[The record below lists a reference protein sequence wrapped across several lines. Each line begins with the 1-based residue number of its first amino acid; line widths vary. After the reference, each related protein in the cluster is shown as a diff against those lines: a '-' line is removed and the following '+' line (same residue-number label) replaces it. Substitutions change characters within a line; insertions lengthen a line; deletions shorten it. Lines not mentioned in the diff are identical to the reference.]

1 MKIKNIKLNKNV
13 TTFEND
19 TNVEL
24 SIDKPNIIY
33 GQNGSGK
40 TTISRI
46 FQYISKYVL
55 DEDKVNTLE
64 NLKNADSEENLE
76 IEILDYKEERIN
88 INEPNSIKNNIV
100 VFNQDYMKKKMQIEK
115 FDTNKFKSSK
125 ITQETGEDL
134 KNELKEIY
142 LKLNGEYKKENE
154 QIKQLKI
161 KLKDETLKTIDEWK
175 KKVDIRKNS
184 NEIFK
189 EIIENIEKL
198 NSVQQIEA
206 EDIIQKIIKYKNVD
220 ESSKIGNITLDL
232 EKIKAIK
239 ENIHKCVIYNED
251 TTQLAYIKRLL
262 GQISSDEKEWILL
275 GTKYIKNNECPFCKS
290 NIDNNDIVNGYKMY
304 QNSKLGQL
312 EQKLKFLLEQLNVID
327 TTTKQISII
336 KNKIN
341 NISTIIDNNE
351 EISNKLN
358 DLENQLIKFKEEQIN
373 IIQYKLDSD
382 NLHRDCSSE
391 EIYTSQNIKLE
402 DIEKLLKEININF
415 SQIDAKIETSSK
427 QVGNLRNQYLNEFLQ
442 PYVAKSIYE
451 SYKKIK
457 QDEEELVVKD
467 AKVKEAK
474 KNYEDDLV
482 KKQLLIKDVNRLL
495 DDLGIHKYK
504 IDTNFHLMYKRKD
517 VNDKFV
523 NMLSEGERTS
533 ITFAL
538 FLAELKWLYEDIDI
552 IVIDDPISSLDYM
565 HIYNVMSKIKELFS
579 MYSDKQIIILTHN
592 NIFYNMF
599 KYRNPYAY
607 YKISN
612 TEGKSNYKEDRRDKT
627 LYMEKLKDIV
637 YIADSTEDITE
648 EQKKYIFNYCRYIL
662 ETLGLFFFPNSNDA
676 LNSLQRM
683 IEKIPEPDNI
693 SKTKLDKLF
702 MVVNTGS
709 HATDVEIIDLESEYT
724 DTDYKDACKLTKR
737 IVKYLCKEQLENME

>member
-55 DEDKVNTLE
+55 DEDKVNILE

-142 LKLNGEYKKENE
+142 IKLKEEYKKENE

-161 KLKDETLKTIDEWK
+161 KLKDEALKTIDGWK

-184 NEIFK
+184 NEILT
-189 EIIENIEKL
+189 EIVKNIERL
-198 NSVQQIEA
+198 NSIQQIEA

-220 ESSKIGNITLDL
+220 ESNKIGSITLDI
-232 EKIKAIK
+232 ERIKAIK
-239 ENIHKCVIYNED
+239 ENIHKCIIYNED
-251 TTQLAYIKRLL
+251 TTQLSYIKILL

-336 KNKIN
+336 K
-341 NISTIIDNNE
+341 
-351 EISNKLN
+351 
-358 DLENQLIKFKEEQIN
+358 
-373 IIQYKLDSD
+373 
-382 NLHRDCSSE
+382 
-391 EIYTSQNIKLE
+391 IKLT
-402 DIEKLLKEININF
+402 I
-415 SQIDAKIETSSK
+415 
-427 QVGNLRNQYLNEFLQ
+427 
-442 PYVAKSIYE
+442 
-451 SYKKIK
+451 
-457 QDEEELVVKD
+457 
-467 AKVKEAK
+467 
-474 KNYEDDLV
+474 
-482 KKQLLIKDVNRLL
+482 
-495 DDLGIHKYK
+495 
-504 IDTNFHLMYKRKD
+504 
-517 VNDKFV
+517 
-523 NMLSEGERTS
+523 
-533 ITFAL
+533 
-538 FLAELKWLYEDIDI
+538 
-552 IVIDDPISSLDYM
+552 
-565 HIYNVMSKIKELFS
+565 
-579 MYSDKQIIILTHN
+579 
-592 NIFYNMF
+592 
-599 KYRNPYAY
+599 
-607 YKISN
+607 
-612 TEGKSNYKEDRRDKT
+612 
-627 LYMEKLKDIV
+627 
-637 YIADSTEDITE
+637 
-648 EQKKYIFNYCRYIL
+648 
-662 ETLGLFFFPNSNDA
+662 
-676 LNSLQRM
+676 
-683 IEKIPEPDNI
+683 
-693 SKTKLDKLF
+693 
-702 MVVNTGS
+702 
-709 HATDVEIIDLESEYT
+709 
-724 DTDYKDACKLTKR
+724 
-737 IVKYLCKEQLENME
+737 

>member
-1 MKIKNIKLNKNV
+1 M
-13 TTFEND
+13 
-19 TNVEL
+19 
-24 SIDKPNIIY
+24 
-33 GQNGSGK
+33 
-40 TTISRI
+40 
-46 FQYISKYVL
+46 
-55 DEDKVNTLE
+55 
-64 NLKNADSEENLE
+64 
-76 IEILDYKEERIN
+76 
-88 INEPNSIKNNIV
+88 
-100 VFNQDYMKKKMQIEK
+100 
-115 FDTNKFKSSK
+115 
-125 ITQETGEDL
+125 
-134 KNELKEIY
+134 
-142 LKLNGEYKKENE
+142 
-154 QIKQLKI
+154 
-161 KLKDETLKTIDEWK
+161 
-175 KKVDIRKNS
+175 
-184 NEIFK
+184 
-189 EIIENIEKL
+189 
-198 NSVQQIEA
+198 
-206 EDIIQKIIKYKNVD
+206 
-220 ESSKIGNITLDL
+220 
-232 EKIKAIK
+232 
-239 ENIHKCVIYNED
+239 
-251 TTQLAYIKRLL
+251 
-262 GQISSDEKEWILL
+262 
-275 GTKYIKNNECPFCKS
+275 
-290 NIDNNDIVNGYKMY
+290 
-304 QNSKLGQL
+304 
-312 EQKLKFLLEQLNVID
+312 
-327 TTTKQISII
+327 
-336 KNKIN
+336 
-341 NISTIIDNNE
+341 
-351 EISNKLN
+351 
-358 DLENQLIKFKEEQIN
+358 
-373 IIQYKLDSD
+373 
-382 NLHRDCSSE
+382 
-391 EIYTSQNIKLE
+391 
-402 DIEKLLKEININF
+402 
-415 SQIDAKIETSSK
+415 
-427 QVGNLRNQYLNEFLQ
+427 
-442 PYVAKSIYE
+442 
-451 SYKKIK
+451 
-457 QDEEELVVKD
+457 VVKD

-495 DDLGIHKYK
+495 DDLGIDKYK

-702 MVVNTGS
+702 MVINTGS

-724 DTDYKDACKLTKR
+724 DNDYKDACKLTKR

>member
-1 MKIKNIKLNKNV
+1 
-13 TTFEND
+13 
-19 TNVEL
+19 
-24 SIDKPNIIY
+24 
-33 GQNGSGK
+33 
-40 TTISRI
+40 
-46 FQYISKYVL
+46 
-55 DEDKVNTLE
+55 
-64 NLKNADSEENLE
+64 
-76 IEILDYKEERIN
+76 
-88 INEPNSIKNNIV
+88 
-100 VFNQDYMKKKMQIEK
+100 
-115 FDTNKFKSSK
+115 
-125 ITQETGEDL
+125 
-134 KNELKEIY
+134 
-142 LKLNGEYKKENE
+142 
-154 QIKQLKI
+154 
-161 KLKDETLKTIDEWK
+161 
-175 KKVDIRKNS
+175 
-184 NEIFK
+184 
-189 EIIENIEKL
+189 
-198 NSVQQIEA
+198 
-206 EDIIQKIIKYKNVD
+206 
-220 ESSKIGNITLDL
+220 
-232 EKIKAIK
+232 
-239 ENIHKCVIYNED
+239 
-251 TTQLAYIKRLL
+251 
-262 GQISSDEKEWILL
+262 
-275 GTKYIKNNECPFCKS
+275 
-290 NIDNNDIVNGYKMY
+290 MY

-312 EQKLKFLLEQLNVID
+312 EQKLKFLLEQLNVMD
-327 TTTKQISII
+327 TTIKQISII

-358 DLENQLIKFKEEQIN
+358 DLEEQLIKFKEEQIN

-391 EIYTSQNIKLE
+391 KIYTSQNIKLE
-402 DIEKLLKEININF
+402 DIEKLLKEINVNF

-427 QVGNLRNQYLNEFLQ
+427 QVGNLRNQYLNECLQ
-442 PYVAKSIYE
+442 PYVAKNIYE

>member
-142 LKLNGEYKKENE
+142 IKLNEEYKKENE

-161 KLKDETLKTIDEWK
+161 KLKDEALKTIDGWK

-184 NEIFK
+184 NEILT
-189 EIIENIEKL
+189 EIVKNIERL
-198 NSVQQIEA
+198 NSIQQIEA

-220 ESSKIGNITLDL
+220 ESNKIGSITLDI
-232 EKIKAIK
+232 ERIKAIK
-239 ENIHKCVIYNED
+239 ENIHKCIIYNED
-251 TTQLAYIKRLL
+251 TTQLSYIKILL

-351 EISNKLN
+351 GISNKLN

-373 IIQYKLDSD
+373 IIRYKLDSD

-391 EIYTSQNIKLE
+391 EIYT
-402 DIEKLLKEININF
+402 
-415 SQIDAKIETSSK
+415 
-427 QVGNLRNQYLNEFLQ
+427 
-442 PYVAKSIYE
+442 
-451 SYKKIK
+451 
-457 QDEEELVVKD
+457 
-467 AKVKEAK
+467 
-474 KNYEDDLV
+474 
-482 KKQLLIKDVNRLL
+482 
-495 DDLGIHKYK
+495 
-504 IDTNFHLMYKRKD
+504 
-517 VNDKFV
+517 
-523 NMLSEGERTS
+523 
-533 ITFAL
+533 
-538 FLAELKWLYEDIDI
+538 
-552 IVIDDPISSLDYM
+552 
-565 HIYNVMSKIKELFS
+565 
-579 MYSDKQIIILTHN
+579 
-592 NIFYNMF
+592 
-599 KYRNPYAY
+599 
-607 YKISN
+607 
-612 TEGKSNYKEDRRDKT
+612 
-627 LYMEKLKDIV
+627 
-637 YIADSTEDITE
+637 
-648 EQKKYIFNYCRYIL
+648 
-662 ETLGLFFFPNSNDA
+662 
-676 LNSLQRM
+676 
-683 IEKIPEPDNI
+683 
-693 SKTKLDKLF
+693 
-702 MVVNTGS
+702 
-709 HATDVEIIDLESEYT
+709 
-724 DTDYKDACKLTKR
+724 
-737 IVKYLCKEQLENME
+737 

>member
-142 LKLNGEYKKENE
+142 LKLNGEYKKESE

-161 KLKDETLKTIDEWK
+161 KLKDEALKTIDEWK

-198 NSVQQIEA
+198 NSV
-206 EDIIQKIIKYKNVD
+206 
-220 ESSKIGNITLDL
+220 
-232 EKIKAIK
+232 
-239 ENIHKCVIYNED
+239 H
-251 TTQLAYIKRLL
+251 
-262 GQISSDEKEWILL
+262 
-275 GTKYIKNNECPFCKS
+275 
-290 NIDNNDIVNGYKMY
+290 IDNNDIVNGYKMY

-312 EQKLKFLLEQLNVID
+312 EQKLKFLLEQLNVMD
-327 TTTKQISII
+327 TTIKQISII

-358 DLENQLIKFKEEQIN
+358 DLEEQLIKFKEEQIN

-391 EIYTSQNIKLE
+391 KIYTSQNIKLE
-402 DIEKLLKEININF
+402 DIEKLLKEINVNF

-427 QVGNLRNQYLNEFLQ
+427 QVGNLRNQYLNECLQ
-442 PYVAKSIYE
+442 PYVAKNIYE